1 MIPQDIIHWR
11 RSIWDKTDP
20 PPESMVR
27 VSVKHSQSCS
37 SASPADAQHDV
48 DFNTTPIEAIFV
60 LHDSHDWGRDL
71 TLINELEQSE
81 GGLLGTMRKDRHK
94 QKESGEVPLWFSNPD
109 LEWKSCVL
117 ASA

>member
-1 MIPQDIIHWR
+1 MISPQLR
-11 RSIWDKTDP
+11 GCA
-20 PPESMVR
+20 
-27 VSVKHSQSCS
+27 VS
-37 SASPADAQHDV
+37 ADLQHDI

-94 QKESGEVPLWFSNPD
+94 QKEGGEVPLWFSNPD
-109 LEWKSCVL
+109 LEWKS
-117 ASA
+117 